1 MRLSNLSNREQ
12 LLSALVIVAIV
23 SGLYG
28 LLRYRPVDERIGQL
42 QKSAESTQKRLLKAR
57 IPEEPMENVE
67 GLMAE
72 LDDLERALA
81 LVRDQAETMQQRLA
95 PFDSQELKVRISQL
109 ARASGV
115 RIRSNEKLQPPAQ
128 SETNK
133 NKNKNNKRVRKKRG
147 KSPVKP
153 KEPLI
158 LPETSGWIARMSPGT
173 MFHRPMQQIE
183 LEGSYMAIRK
193 FVHGLDDLSYQVTVL
208 KLQIEKLPLVSPAGY
223 PQALLAKLV
232 LAL

>member
-1 MRLSNLSNREQ
+1 MKRSHLSNREQ

-23 SGLYG
+23 AGAYG

-57 IPEEPMENVE
+57 LPDEPLENVE
-67 GLMAE
+67 ELTAQ
-72 LDDLERALA
+72 LDDLERAMA
-81 LVRDQAETMQQRLA
+81 LVREQAETMQLRLA

-109 ARASGV
+109 ARDSGV
-115 RIRSNEKLQPPAQ
+115 RIRSNEKLQPPLQTAT
-128 SETNK
+128 SK
-133 NKNKNNKRVRKKRG
+133 NAKRVAKKRG
-147 KSPVKP
+147 KIDDKP

-158 LPETSGWIARMSPGT
+158 LPETSGWIARMSSGT
-173 MFHRPMQQIE
+173 MFHRPMQRIE

-208 KLQIEKLPLVSPAGY
+208 KLNIEKLPLSSPAGY